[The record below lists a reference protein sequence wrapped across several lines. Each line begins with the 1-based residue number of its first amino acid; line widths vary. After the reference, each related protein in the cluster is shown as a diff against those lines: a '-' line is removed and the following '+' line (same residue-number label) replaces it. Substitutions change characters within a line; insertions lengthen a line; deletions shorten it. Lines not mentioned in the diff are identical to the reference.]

1 MSVEIYNRVLSQK
14 GINHLLNFLHKKD
27 RYYQEGQFVRKQG
40 FEWGKNDWPHQIVAG
55 ILKKVGVKSNPYSIM
70 MIDLDHQLGIHT
82 DTLLEDRCDKNII
95 VPLEISEP
103 AATVIFK
110 NKWYGKSMNLN
121 YTNKHFTSI
130 GHNNPFDKNTYE
142 KYLNN
147 FDYNLL
153 SGFEIEKIYNWDVGS
168 VCVFDSQHL
177 HTNAYISKYKKA
189 MYIWTIH
196 NDKPTT
202 NET

>member
-1 MSVEIYNRVLSQK
+1 MTVQIHEKVLSQK
-14 GINHLLNFLHKKD
+14 GISHLLDFLHKKD

-40 FEWGKNDWPHQIVAG
+40 FIWGANDWPERLVSNL
-55 ILKKVGVKSNPYSIM
+55 LKKLDITSDPYSIM

-95 VPLEISEP
+95 IPLELSEP

-121 YTNKHFTSI
+121 YTNKHTV
-130 GHNNPFDKNTYE
+130 GREHDKPFDKDIYE
-142 KYLNN
+142 KYLKN

-153 SGFEIEKIYNWDVGS
+153 SGLEVETIYNWTVGS
-168 VCVFDSQHL
+168 VCVFNSQHL

-189 MYIWTIH
+189 MYIWTI
-196 NDKPTT
+196 T
-202 NET
+202 